1 VSTKGNKECFVIR
14 IYFAYFVNELH
25 EMKKIIVSTIILTG
39 LLACSRDGKKPESN
53 KGTDTN
59 LKAEAMEMAVSFAMS
74 KFAEPK
80 RVVEKSG
87 TITVSD
93 SKLSL
98 IAEPVSYIIEPS
110 AVYTGLID
118 DDEYS
123 DAIVSV
129 ASYKGQYLI
138 PSEHL
143 IITGTADKPIL
154 NRVIESDMRVLGI
167 KDKIITVEIRTH
179 KPGSPL
185 YNCDA
190 CKEVIKYYFLQGEL
204 VRAE

>member
-1 VSTKGNKECFVIR
+1 
-14 IYFAYFVNELH
+14 
-25 EMKKIIVSTIILTG
+25 MKTIIISIILILTF
-39 LLACSRDGKKPESN
+39 LACNRDGKNSAN
-53 KGTDTN
+53 KGGTEVN
-59 LKAEAMEMAVSFAMS
+59 LKSKAFDIAVSYAMG

-80 RVVEKSG
+80 KVVDRSG

-98 IAEPVSYIIEPS
+98 IIEPVEYIIEPS
-110 AVYTGLID
+110 SVITGLID
-118 DDEYS
+118 DDEYT

-143 IITGTADKPIL
+143 FISGTADKPIL

-167 KDKIITVEIRTH
+167 SDRIISVEIRTH

-190 CKEVIKYYFLQGEL
+190 CKEVVKYKFLKGEL
-204 VRAE
+204 IRAE

>member
-1 VSTKGNKECFVIR
+1 
-14 IYFAYFVNELH
+14 
-25 EMKKIIVSTIILTG
+25 MKTIIISIILIST
-39 LLACSRDGKKPESN
+39 LLACSRDGKNGTN
-53 KGTDTN
+53 KAGTEVN
-59 LKAEAMEMAVSFAMS
+59 LKSEAFDIAVSYAMG

-80 RVVEKSG
+80 KVVDKSG

-98 IAEPVSYIIEPS
+98 IIEPVEYIIEPS
-110 AVYTGLID
+110 AVVTGLID
-118 DDEYS
+118 DDQYT

-138 PSEHL
+138 PSDHL
-143 IITGTADKPIL
+143 IITGTIDKPVL
-154 NRVIESDMRVLGI
+154 NRVVESDMRILGI
-167 KDKIITVEIRTH
+167 KDRIITVEIRTH

-190 CKEVIKYYFLQGEL
+190 CKEVIKYNFRQGEL

>member
-1 VSTKGNKECFVIR
+1 
-14 IYFAYFVNELH
+14 
-25 EMKKIIVSTIILTG
+25 MKKSIISFIILVG
-39 LLACSRDGKKPESN
+39 LLACRGEGKKPESN
-53 KGTDTN
+53 KGTEIN
-59 LKAEAMEMAVSFAMS
+59 LKAEALEMAVTFAMG

-80 RVVEKSG
+80 KVIDKSG

-93 SKLSL
+93 SKPSL
-98 IAEPVSYIIEPS
+98 ILEPVSYIIEPS

-118 DDEYS
+118 DDQYN

-143 IITGTADKPIL
+143 IVTGTADKPIL

-167 KDKIITVEIRTH
+167 KDKTITVEIRTH

-190 CKEVIKYYFLQGEL
+190 CKEVIKYHFLQGEL